1 MKKAQKREKMRNRL
15 RGREREDYKERN
27 WTDRWMNAKES
38 EQISEDESAIAFE
51 NLKNVCL

>member
-1 MKKAQKREKMRNRL
+1 MRKRMSRL
-15 RGREREDYKERN
+15 QREIGR
-27 WTDRWMNAKES
+27 MNAKES